1 MAASLERI
9 KVFSWNV
16 LCDKYAT
23 QQTYGYTPTGALNWE
38 YRKDCILEEIQL
50 RDADFLCLQEIS
62 TEAFRDDFMPVLS
75 RKDYKGVQFPKTRA
89 KTMSER
95 DAQAVDGCAVFYKGS
110 KYILLDKQVVEFA
123 SIAINR
129 PDMKG
134 KADVFNRIMPKD
146 NIAVICF
153 FESRATGARMIMA
166 NLHLTWDAHFS
177 DVKLVQTG
185 IMMEFLTK
193 VADKYQRWPALKDK
207 KQLVFTSAG
216 TDEDGQDI
224 PAPPPVEPGPSKE
237 YGDKTDIPLLICGDF
252 NSTTD
257 SSVYD
262 LLNAGHVSE
271 RLSELSSHEY
281 GNFSKQGIHH
291 PFSLRD
297 AYAPLHGTADEL
309 PFTNYTPGFADVI
322 DYIWY
327 STNTLE
333 VVSLLG
339 PPDAEH
345 LKRVPAFPN
354 YHFPADHIQIMAE
367 FLVKGRKE
375 KKVIEPDFGSSSG
388 GRNR

>member
-1 MAASLERI
+1 VQEDVSPALERV

-38 YRKDCILEEIQL
+38 YRKDCIFEEIES
-50 RDADFLCLQEIS
+50 RDADFLCLQEVS
-62 TEAFRDDFMPVLS
+62 TEAFRDDFMPFLS
-75 RKDYKGVQFPKTRA
+75 QQDYKGVHFPKTRA
-89 KTMSER
+89 KTMSEK

-153 FESRATGARMIMA
+153 FESRATGTRLIVA
-166 NLHLTWDAHFS
+166 NLHLTWDAHFA

-185 IMMEFLTK
+185 ILMEYLTK
-193 VADKYQRWPALKDK
+193 LSDKYQRWPALKDK
-207 KQLVFTSAG
+207 KQLVFSSAG

-224 PAPPPVEPGPSKE
+224 PAPRPVEPGPSKE
-237 YGDKTDIPLLICGDF
+237 YSDKTDIPLLICGDF
-252 NSTTD
+252 NSTVD

-262 LLNAGHVSE
+262 LLNKGHVE
-271 RLSELSSHEY
+271 PTLPELSSHEY
-281 GNFSKQGIHH
+281 GNFSKQGIGH

-309 PFTNYTPGFADVI
+309 PFTNYSEQLPGAFLC
-322 DYIWY
+322 
-327 STNTLE
+327 TLP
-333 VVSLLG
+333 SI
-339 PPDAEH
+339 
-345 LKRVPAFPN
+345 
-354 YHFPADHIQIMAE
+354 Y
-367 FLVKGRKE
+367 
-375 KKVIEPDFGSSSG
+375 
-388 GRNR
+388 